1 MILAIKVDLHQDNQ
15 AELEI
20 LLQNENLQIQK
31 QKAH

>member
-15 AELEI
+15 VELEI

-31 QKAH
+31 QKAL